1 MMSRASPR
9 PDPDVPSPSPEQRR
23 VAAGQFE
30 RANQVVA
37 TGDYDYGIH
46 LLRGCCKIDPANLLY
61 RQALR
66 RAEKAKFRNNLRG
79 SWLAWLWSWPTRA
92 RLKAA
97 RSAGRSL
104 EVLELGEQILTR
116 NPWDVG
122 AQTDMADAAEALGL
136 LDLAVWF
143 VEQARHKKPRDAD
156 LARRLARLYERRGN
170 FTQAMAVWELVRQVD
185 PGDGQAAAKLRELA
199 VSETLNRGNL
209 EDELDPSVPARPG
222 GAARE
227 PTLPAAEAVGR
238 EAAAIRLRL
247 EDDPTNAV
255 EYLTLARTYRK
266 AGKLEQAH
274 EVLCEGR
281 AATGNDF
288 ELSVEM
294 ADLEAEPFRRNLA
307 ITEEKL
313 AAAPDD
319 PELRRLRVHLRKE
332 VNSREL
338 DLWRLKSDRQ
348 PADLGCRYE
357 LGVRLM
363 RAGQLDEAIKE
374 LQTARAEL
382 RLRWKS
388 ALQLGLCFQARKNLE
403 LARRNF
409 EEALADLPGEET
421 AHRKDLLYE
430 LARCHA
436 GAGDLARAIEIGNE
450 LAHLDFAHRDVAKLL
465 DEWKARQRQA
475 S

>member
-1 MMSRASPR
+1 MTSANSRTDAV
-9 PDPDVPSPSPEQRR
+9 VPSPTPEQRR

-37 TGDYDYGIH
+37 TGDYDYGVH
-46 LLRGCCKIDPANLLY
+46 LLLGCCKIDPGNLLY

-66 RAEKAKFRNNLRG
+66 RAEKAKYRNNLRG
-79 SWLAWLWSWPTRA
+79 SWLAWVWSWPARA
-92 RLKAA
+92 RLKTA
-97 RSAGRSL
+97 RSAGRCL

-122 AQTDMADAAEALGL
+122 AQTDMADAAEQLGL

-143 VEQARHKKPRDAD
+143 VEQARHKKPRDAE

-185 PGDGQAAAKLRELA
+185 PGDGQAGAKLRELA
-199 VSETLNRGNL
+199 VSETIERGKF

-222 GAARE
+222 GAAYG
-227 PTLPAAEAVGR
+227 PALPAADAVER
-238 EAAAIRLRL
+238 DAAAVRLRL
-247 EDDPTNAV
+247 EDDPTSAK
-255 EYLTLARTYRK
+255 EYLNLARLYRK
-266 AGKLEQAH
+266 AGKFEQAH
-274 EVLCEGR
+274 AALREGL
-281 AATGNDF
+281 AATGNAF
-288 ELSVEM
+288 ELSVEL

-313 AAAPDD
+313 AGSPDD
-319 PELRRLRVHLRKE
+319 PELRRLRVQLRKE
-332 VNSREL
+332 VNAREL
-338 DLWRLKSDRQ
+338 DRWRLAADRYPNQ
-348 PADLGCRYE
+348 LSHRYE

-374 LQTARAEL
+374 LQAARGEM
-382 RLRWKS
+382 RLLWQS
-388 ALQLGLCFQARKNLE
+388 ALQLGFCFKARKNGK
-403 LARRNF
+403 LAQRNF
-409 EEALADLPGEET
+409 EDALANLPADET
-421 AHRKDLLYE
+421 GHRKDLLYE

-436 GAGDLARAIEIGNE
+436 DAGDLSRAIEIGSE
-450 LAHLDFAHRDVAKLL
+450 LAHLDFGHRDVAKLL
-465 DEWKARQRQA
+465 DEWQARQRQA